1 MKRKTVNESGGFAL
15 DPKVPAQFIASAIVW
30 AVAHYAGIDLS
41 LEVEVAIAAIVG
53 ALIGALAPAPK
64 TVPVVPEVATVEGG
78 TSHTRTP

>member
-1 MKRKTVNESGGFAL
+1 MDTKRKTIGI

-53 ALIGALAPAPK
+53 ALIGVVAPAAK
-64 TVPVVPEVATVEGG
+64 TVPVTNGVATVEGG
-78 TSHTRTP
+78 TSHTRVT